1 MDNRKGSE
9 WKWRTR
15 RRYEISIHNT

>member
-1 MDNRKGSE
+1 MAC
-9 WKWRTR
+9 TR